1 MDMEKLYQRVHT
13 MIMSSSKAPK
23 YMSISSVKV
32 ADIFG
37 VTPGEIEKGLQE
49 LVESGRLTKS
59 KLQDP
64 PHNVI
69 YQIPGVTTNRVGGSE
84 NSIQQA

>member
-1 MDMEKLYQRVHT
+1 MDTEKLYQRVHS

-23 YMSISSVKV
+23 YMSISPVKV

-37 VTPGEIEKGLQE
+37 VKPGEVEKGLQE
-49 LVESGRLTKS
+49 LVDSGRLTKS
-59 KLQDP
+59 KLDYP

-69 YQIPGVTTNRVGGSE
+69 YQIPGVTTNRIGGQD
-84 NSIQQA
+84 NSIRQA